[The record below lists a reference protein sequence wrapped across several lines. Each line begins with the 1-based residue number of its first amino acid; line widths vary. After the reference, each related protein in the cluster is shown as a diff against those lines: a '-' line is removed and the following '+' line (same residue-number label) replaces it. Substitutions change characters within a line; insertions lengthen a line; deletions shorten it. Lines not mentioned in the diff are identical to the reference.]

1 MANAPSGGSSE
12 SGSDLFD
19 QWMAH
24 RNPTPQVDDD
34 AAVDSADEPEE
45 EPEAPADAPVVETSP
60 VAAPVAAEPTPEP
73 TREPTPEPT
82 PDVSPDVATAPE
94 PKPSWQDQ
102 ELTFDAPPSVAG
114 LEPSPPVFLDP
125 TPPSPP
131 ATTPPPVAPPTFHG
145 SHADAGRAVL
155 DALTSSYVAP
165 AAAATPESPTER
177 PASPPPAAGS
187 RRARTKPAKEPK
199 RAKAPKASKASKASK
214 SESDPQPTPA
224 VRERRRKPAPA
235 TPPVAP
241 PVGSTRTAP
250 GETPTHAKTAE
261 TRAEAAAEAAAAAAT
276 SRRSTDPVPA
286 LVEFTPRTGVRRLV
300 GLLLLVA
307 LAAAGVAGFFAQ
319 QDPNQ
324 VSIGIAATLGAVAA
338 IIWAVRASSAVTVLT
353 VHHGQL
359 EIMRGGS
366 RHRFDLASQYSA
378 VEVVGKPGDSKWKV
392 LFHRRS
398 MSPFVIDSSMVDPT
412 EFMRVLRYYRPGA

>member
-60 VAAPVAAEPTPEP
+60 VAAPVAPAAEPTPEP
-73 TREPTPEPT
+73 TLEPTPEPT
-82 PDVSPDVATAPE
+82 PDMSPDVATAPE

-114 LEPSPPVFLDP
+114 LEPPPPAFLDP

-199 RAKAPKASKASKASK
+199 RAKAPKASKASK